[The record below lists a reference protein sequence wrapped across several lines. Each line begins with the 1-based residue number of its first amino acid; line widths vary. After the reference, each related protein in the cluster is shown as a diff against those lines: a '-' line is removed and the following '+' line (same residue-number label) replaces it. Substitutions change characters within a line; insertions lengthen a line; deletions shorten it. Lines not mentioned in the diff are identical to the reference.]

1 LKPGGIVNHRHLLP
15 NEFDLLL
22 DEESGFGVQPLREH
36 VRGCPDC
43 RAQLSSAKRV
53 ASVLAEVPLIAPRY
67 GLADRVMSQVPVF
80 VPWHV
85 SARDTVVEWIPT
97 GRVARLAAAAFVG
110 VAGTMVSGLTLWI
123 ATRGDLVS
131 LITGL
136 AGEGVQRAAADAAGD
151 LVVAVLGP
159 QVVTVVQQL
168 GPLGIAL
175 AMGGFV
181 VASLGTVLGLKRVA
195 TTTRARS

>member
-1 LKPGGIVNHRHLLP
+1 MNHRHLLP

-43 RAQLSSAKRV
+43 RALLDGAERV
-53 ASVLAEVPLIAPRY
+53 ASALAEIPWIAPRY
-67 GLADRVMSQVPVF
+67 GMADRIMSQVPVF

-85 SARDTVVEWIPT
+85 STRDSVVQWIPT
-97 GRVARLAAAAFVG
+97 GHVARLAAAALVG

-131 LITGL
+131 MITGL
-136 AGEGVQRAAADAAGD
+136 AGEGAQRAAADAAGD
-151 LVVAVLGP
+151 LIVAVLGP

-168 GPLGIAL
+168 GSLGVGL

-181 VASLGTVLGLKRVA
+181 VASLATVFGLRRVA
-195 TTTRARS
+195 STRARS

>member
-1 LKPGGIVNHRHLLP
+1 MNHRHLLP

-43 RAQLSSAKRV
+43 RALLDGAERV
-53 ASVLAEVPLIAPRY
+53 ASALAEIPLIAPRY
-67 GLADRVMSQVPVF
+67 GMADRIMSQVPVF

-85 SARDTVVEWIPT
+85 SARDSVVPWIPA
-97 GRVARLAAAAFVG
+97 GHVARLAAAALVG
-110 VAGTMVSGLTLWI
+110 VAGTLVSGLTLWI

-131 LITGL
+131 MITGL
-136 AGEGVQRAAADAAGD
+136 AGEGAQRAAADAAGD
-151 LVVAVLGP
+151 LIVAVLGP

-168 GPLGIAL
+168 GSLGVGL

-181 VASLGTVLGLKRVA
+181 VASLATVFGLKRVA
-195 TTTRARS
+195 ASTRARS